1 MLTSNIYQLSCSCGD
16 LIDSFTVFLPVE
28 STRSQ
33 YLIFFTI
40 SSPCWPTLKRHS
52 EQPELLFHTQFL
64 WSHRA
69 VSVVTPR
76 DFTFLLPHSCKSE
89 YFSFRASV
97 LSGIY
102 WRLSWKRRNV
112 WERRNMSLLSQCRC
126 DFCLWK
132 MTFWNKFFHPDGFSF
147 SRKMMENSA
156 TTLSHYAAVRSG
168 KENSKENQSS
178 HVSSPEGSQVSGRS
192 VWRPGRPIIQHRR
205 IRNWQEKT
213 SNVSFS
219 CVLLII
225 CRLWS
230 PLTLRSPTQGFL
242 LLWWSCHINGCKPC
256 LIWAEAWSVNSGAS
270 RLREFLCSALVHM
283 SHGVGVH

>member
-1 MLTSNIYQLSCSCGD
+1 MWWF
-16 LIDSFTVFLPVE
+16 DSFTVFLPVE

-40 SSPCWPTLKRHS
+40 SSPCWPTFKRHS
-52 EQPELLFHTQFL
+52 EQT
-64 WSHRA
+64 RAA
-69 VSVVTPR
+69 VSHPVPVVASGC
-76 DFTFLLPHSCKSE
+76 FTFLLPHSCKSE

-102 WRLSWKRRNV
+102 WRLSWKRRSV

-168 KENSKENQSS
+168 KENSLK
-178 HVSSPEGSQVSGRS
+178 
-192 VWRPGRPIIQHRR
+192 
-205 IRNWQEKT
+205 KT
-213 SNVSFS
+213 
-219 CVLLII
+219 
-225 CRLWS
+225 
-230 PLTLRSPTQGFL
+230 
-242 LLWWSCHINGCKPC
+242 K
-256 LIWAEAWSVNSGAS
+256 
-270 RLREFLCSALVHM
+270 VHM
-283 SHGVGVH
+283 SLLQKALKSLEGQCDVPAAQLYNTDGSETDRKRRLTCPSVVFY

>member
-1 MLTSNIYQLSCSCGD
+1 MWWF
-16 LIDSFTVFLPVE
+16 DSFTIFSPVE
-28 STRSQ
+28 SSRSQ
-33 YLIFFTI
+33 YLIFLTI

-64 WSHRA
+64 WWHRA

-168 KENSKENQSS
+168 KENSLK
-178 HVSSPEGSQVSGRS
+178 
-192 VWRPGRPIIQHRR
+192 
-205 IRNWQEKT
+205 KT
-213 SNVSFS
+213 
-219 CVLLII
+219 
-225 CRLWS
+225 
-230 PLTLRSPTQGFL
+230 
-242 LLWWSCHINGCKPC
+242 K
-256 LIWAEAWSVNSGAS
+256 
-270 RLREFLCSALVHM
+270 VHM
-283 SHGVGVH
+283 SLLQKALKSLEGQCDVPAAQLYNTDGSETDRKRRLTCPSVVLY